1 MKRWVSLLL
10 LASMGD
16 DKPQELLVMSLI
28 RASWCESLAPKI
40 GQPNR
45 EGDLFLLGLFSRID
59 AILDMP
65 LAEILPQLPVADDIK
80 AALTGGNTPLTDVLR
95 LVDTYERADWDR
107 SSALAT
113 ALGVE
118 QTSIPE
124 AYLRALDWAHQ
135 IHQLSI

>member
-1 MKRWVSLLL
+1 MNRWVSLLL

-16 DKPQELLVMSLI
+16 DKPQELLVTSLI
-28 RASWCESLAPKI
+28 RASWCESLASKI
-40 GQPNR
+40 GLPNR

-65 LAEILPQLPVADDIK
+65 LADILPQLPVADDIK
-80 AALTGGNTPLTDVLR
+80 AALKGGNTPLADVLR

-107 SSALAT
+107 SATLAT

-118 QTSIPE
+118 KSGIPE
-124 AYLRALDWAHQ
+124 AYLHALEWAHQ
-135 IHQLSI
+135 MHQLSI